1 MAETQ
6 KHGLTIPTEHFLGDF
21 TEFLTSVKGPCK
33 DAQKIKCLRVR
44 LGNQTYIKS
53 KHRKS
58 IKPADFFCCHLEDVQ
73 LLPKSKGATL

>member
-44 LGNQTYIKS
+44 LGNQT
-53 KHRKS
+53 
-58 IKPADFFCCHLEDVQ
+58 
-73 LLPKSKGATL
+73 